1 MPRDDLYLLEIIEAA
16 DRIVTW
22 LTDVTIERWIE
33 DELLRSAVL
42 QKLTVIGEAAR
53 GLDRSLRDRHLQVP
67 WPRIVAFRNVAVH
80 EYFAVEWPTVWPVAT
95 VEVPDLREKVFG
107 VLRDE
112 FPDVAERVR
121 ERG

>member
-1 MPRDDLYLLEIIEAA
+1 MPRDDLYLFEIVEAA
-16 DRIVTW
+16 DRIGAW
-22 LTDVTIERWIE
+22 LADVTMDRWTD

-53 GLDRSLRDRHLQVP
+53 GLDRVIRDRHPQVP

-95 VEVPDLREKVFG
+95 VEVPELREQVFS
-107 VLRDE
+107 VLCAVPE
-112 FPDVAERVR
+112 VATRV
-121 ERG
+121 ESRG